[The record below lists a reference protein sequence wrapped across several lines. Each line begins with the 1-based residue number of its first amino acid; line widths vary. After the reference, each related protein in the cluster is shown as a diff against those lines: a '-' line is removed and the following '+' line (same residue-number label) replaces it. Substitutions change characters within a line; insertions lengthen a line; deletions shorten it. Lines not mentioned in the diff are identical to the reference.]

1 MGPAGLPVAVPVS
14 RAGLGLQET
23 RTHPDLVLLR
33 LTAAACCR
41 PEPGP
46 GLRGSGAAHLR
57 AGRVARSSRDAVYRD
72 PPGLAGEAVPEP
84 LGLPRT
90 HGASTRRCRGPPP
103 RACLLSPGAR
113 VVRRCLLVFI
123 PREPRLAAGPL
134 SDGSTGAVLRP
145 DRAHSSGRPAERL
158 PLVVDPP
165 PHRGAPERTGEGAL
179 LASYR
184 AEARAPRAGRA
195 AGGHRGR
202 CSFCP
207 AARGQAAACGA
218 PRRDRPGGGGVDP
231 RLGAVRTRGEAQH
244 PGAERSTAA
253 AAVGGDPVCWSPIC
267 DTLLYIFQK

>member
-1 MGPAGLPVAVPVS
+1 V
-14 RAGLGLQET
+14 
-23 RTHPDLVLLR
+23 VLL
-33 LTAAACCR
+33 TCGAAC
-41 PEPGP
+41 PP
-46 GLRGSGAAHLR
+46 
-57 AGRVARSSRDAVYRD
+57 GRVARSSCDAVYRD

-84 LGLPRT
+84 VGLPRT

-103 RACLLSPGAR
+103 RACLLSPGAC

-123 PREPRLAAGPL
+123 PREPRLPAGPL
-134 SDGSTGAVLRP
+134 SDGSTGTVLRP

-231 RLGAVRTRGEAQH
+231 RLGAVRSRGEAQH

-253 AAVGGDPVCWSPIC
+253 GVGGDPVCWSPVRGGPE
-267 DTLLYIFQK
+267 LLGGCGQSPPTHTQPTDSQGSFFIHAFANMQDLTITRFIVVYVFY